1 MNKNAQGNLRFAD
14 SLPMIHLKEIQNY
27 VDEGLVEQAEQA
39 LDNLL
44 ELGPKNT
51 EAMKLRAMLYERS
64 GRFMQESKMWER
76 IGRVDGEDDDY
87 LVYLERRQSEE
98 RERFYFTDDLPG
110 GGRRFL
116 AYPRNVVYSAMAA
129 LLGCVFF
136 LIYARTA
143 GAADPKNQSTTL
155 VIFAVCV
162 MAPWLAIGVAYLKS
176 IRHVSV
182 SSNGI
187 EIALRFRDVTLDWG
201 DVANAWIVHQFGP
214 KNPQLALV
222 LVPRDASIKAISIDL
237 MLETTAIRARS
248 HFLRDVE
255 KHLKEIS
262 NVRLVEIFEKH
273 LKGRGIL
280 SV

>member
-1 MNKNAQGNLRFAD
+1 
-14 SLPMIHLKEIQNY
+14 MIHLKQIQDF
-27 VDEGLVEQAEQA
+27 VSQGLAEQAEQA

-76 IGRVDGEDDDY
+76 VGRIADDDQDY
-87 LVYLERRQSEE
+87 LAYLERRQSEE
-98 RERFYFTDDLPG
+98 RERFYFTDDLPD

-116 AYPRNVVYSAMAA
+116 AYPRNVVYSSVAA

-143 GAADPKNQSTTL
+143 GAADPKNQAVTL
-155 VIFAVCV
+155 SIFALCV
-162 MAPWLAIGVAYLKS
+162 MAPWVAIGVAYLKS
-176 IRHVSV
+176 IRSISV
-182 SSNGI
+182 SSTGI
-187 EIALRFRDVTLDWG
+187 EIALRFGDVTLEWG
-201 DVANAWIVHQFGP
+201 DIANAWVVHQFGP

-222 LVPRDASIKAISIDL
+222 LVPRSATAKAISIDL
-237 MLETTAIRARS
+237 MQETTAIRARS

-255 KHLKEIS
+255 KHIKEIAT
-262 NVRLVEIFEKH
+262 VRLAEVFEEH
-273 LKGRGIL
+273 LKGRDIL